1 MWGRVGGGLALSKR
15 AKGGIR
21 KRISVLNIRG
31 GRGGLEEDVGESGG
45 GRKMW
50 GWVSTFK
57 KDQETCFG
65 IKYVDSIAKH

>member
-31 GRGGLEEDVGESGG
+31 GEEGVGGRCGGEWGWEEDVGVG
-45 GRKMW
+45 
-50 GWVSTFK
+50 
-57 KDQETCFG
+57 
-65 IKYVDSIAKH
+65 